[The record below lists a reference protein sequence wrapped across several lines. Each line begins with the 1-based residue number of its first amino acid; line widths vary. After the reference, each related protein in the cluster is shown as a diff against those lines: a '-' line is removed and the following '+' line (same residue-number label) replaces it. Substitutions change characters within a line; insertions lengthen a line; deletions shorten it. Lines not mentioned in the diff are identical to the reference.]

1 MKNVINNMRNGIP
14 KIALIFM
21 ILGWA
26 FSSQAQ
32 KDSKNFLLLTPGLE
46 LETADAIDL
55 MYNFKFDE
63 AQTQFAIIKNRHP
76 DHPLP
81 YFLMAMNNWWKMMP
95 YNDDNPVIE
104 PWGKDMMAYLDTTI
118 SKADY
123 YWEIDSIQVEAAFFL
138 SAAYGLKARYFAER
152 GDKLAAVMPSKH
164 ALKYFKRTHE
174 ENELSPEFLLG
185 SALINYYGE
194 WFREEYP
201 GLKPILI
208 MFPKGDK
215 VLGLKQLKECSVNA
229 FYSRTEALYF
239 LMRIYYMEEN
249 KNSEAY
255 PIAKYLAETYPDN
268 AYFERMLA
276 RFSLYEGKWNDCEKL
291 CKDILYK
298 FDIKMPG
305 YEENGAR
312 YASFFLGHIY
322 RHGYQNKILAKEYY
336 LRCILYAE
344 KTNSTHLSYYLTSV
358 AELARMS
365 NEENDISSARA
376 YYKTIHENASKK
388 DKETAALWKEADDYL
403 KKTKKQAK
411 KK

>member
-1 MKNVINNMRNGIP
+1 MENVIDNMGNWVKKTGMT
-14 KIALIFM
+14 LIMLSM
-21 ILGWA
+21 IGMV
-26 FSSQAQ
+26 QAQ

-63 AQTQFAIIKNRHP
+63 AQLQFTKIKNRHP

-95 YNDDNPVIE
+95 YNEDNPLIE
-104 PWGKDMMAYLDTTI
+104 PWGKEMMAYLDTTI
-118 SKADY
+118 TKAEY
-123 YWEIDSIQVEAAFFL
+123 YYDIDSIEVEAAFFL
-138 SAAYGLKARYFAER
+138 SAAYGLKARYYAER

-164 ALKYFKRTHE
+164 ALKYFKRTAE
-174 ENELSPEFLLG
+174 ENDLSPEFLLG

-201 GLKPILI
+201 GLKPILVL
-208 MFPKGDK
+208 FPKGDK
-215 VLGLKQLKECSVNA
+215 ALGLKQLKECSQNA
-229 FYSRTEALYF
+229 FYTRTEALYF
-239 LMRIYYMEEN
+239 LMRIYHTEEG

-255 PIAKYLAETYPDN
+255 PIAKFLYETFPDN
-268 AYFERMLA
+268 AYFERMFARLA
-276 RFSLYEGKWNDCEKL
+276 MHESHWFECETV

-305 YEENGAR
+305 YEENSAR
-312 YASFFLGHIY
+312 YASFFLGRIY
-322 RHGYQNKILAKEYY
+322 QYGYRNNTLAKEYY

-344 KTNSTHLSYYLTSV
+344 KTNSTHLAYYLTSV
-358 AELARMS
+358 TELARMA
-365 NEENDISSARA
+365 DADKDVASARA
-376 YYKTIHENASKK
+376 YYKTVHENASKK
-388 DKETAALWKEADDYL
+388 DKETTTLWKEADDYL
-403 KKTKKQAK
+403 KKTKKTAK